1 MRKHI
6 RKLYRS
12 GVISTGPFEILET
25 EKQFY
30 KNLYKLRRTCS
41 QQNEPSFKYKELP
54 IPTLTYEQR
63 QSAEGKIS
71 LEECTRVVNSF
82 P

>member
-30 KNLYKLRRTCS
+30 ENLYKLRRTCL